1 MVPFPDP
8 GAPMIRV
15 LALLPL
21 ERDLNSKYLIISEE
35 IITTTTYLLSDT
47 VTRDLV
53 DTLVKRLDN
62 KVLENM
68 VWNIG
73 SF

>member
-1 MVPFPDP
+1 MVPLPDP
-8 GAPMIRV
+8 GAPMMRV

-21 ERDLNSKYLIISEE
+21 ERDLNTQYLIISEE
-35 IITTTTYLLSDT
+35 ITTTTTYLLSDT

-68 VWNIG
+68 VWNID
-73 SF
+73 SS

>member
-1 MVPFPDP
+1 MVPLPDP
-8 GAPMIRV
+8 GAPMMRV

-21 ERDLNSKYLIISEE
+21 ERDLNSQYLIISEE
-35 IITTTTYLLSDT
+35 ITTTTTYLLSDT

-68 VWNIG
+68 VWNID

>member
-1 MVPFPDP
+1 MVPLPDP
-8 GAPMIRV
+8 GAPMMRV

-35 IITTTTYLLSDT
+35 ITTTTYLLSDT

-68 VWNIG
+68 VWNID
-73 SF
+73 SS

>member
-1 MVPFPDP
+1 MVPLPDP
-8 GAPMIRV
+8 GAPMMRV

-21 ERDLNSKYLIISEE
+21 ERDLSQYLIISEE

-68 VWNIG
+68 VWNID
-73 SF
+73 SS

>member
-1 MVPFPDP
+1 MVPLPDP
-8 GAPMIRV
+8 GAPMMRV

-21 ERDLNSKYLIISEE
+21 ERDLNSQYLIISEE
-35 IITTTTYLLSDT
+35 IITTTYLLSDT

-68 VWNIG
+68 VWNID

>member
-1 MVPFPDP
+1 MVSLPDP
-8 GAPMIRV
+8 GAPMMRV

-21 ERDLNSKYLIISEE
+21 ERDLNSQYLIISEE
-35 IITTTTYLLSDT
+35 ITTTTTYLLSDT

-68 VWNIG
+68 VWNIE
-73 SF
+73 SY

>member
-1 MVPFPDP
+1 
-8 GAPMIRV
+8 MIRV

-21 ERDLNSKYLIISEE
+21 ERDLNSQYMIISEE

-68 VWNIG
+68 VWNID
-73 SF
+73 SS

>member
-1 MVPFPDP
+1 M
-8 GAPMIRV
+8 MRV

-21 ERDLNSKYLIISEE
+21 ERDLSQYLIISEE
-35 IITTTTYLLSDT
+35 ITTTTTYLLSDT

-68 VWNIG
+68 VWNID